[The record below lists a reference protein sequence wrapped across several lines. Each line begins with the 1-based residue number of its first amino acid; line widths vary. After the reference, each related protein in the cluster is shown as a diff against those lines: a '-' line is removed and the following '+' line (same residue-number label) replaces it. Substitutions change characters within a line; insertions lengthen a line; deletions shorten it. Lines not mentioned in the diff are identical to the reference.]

1 MKPLAIMRTVYEQA
15 IVTGETV
22 FPRLWGAIQ
31 QGVAAGMSH
40 EAIAD
45 ALRHCLRN
53 KRMSAKFWQWFE
65 YATTA
70 ARHRSA
76 IEADR
81 RRRQFRL
88 VKGKENEG

>member
-1 MKPLAIMRTVYEQA
+1 MMKTVYEQA
-15 IVTGETV
+15 IETGETT
-22 FPRLWGAIQ
+22 FWRIWGAIQ
-31 QGVAAGMSH
+31 EGVATGMSH

-45 ALRHCLRN
+45 ALRASLRN

-65 YATTA
+65 DATTA

-88 VKGKENEG
+88 VKGKENER